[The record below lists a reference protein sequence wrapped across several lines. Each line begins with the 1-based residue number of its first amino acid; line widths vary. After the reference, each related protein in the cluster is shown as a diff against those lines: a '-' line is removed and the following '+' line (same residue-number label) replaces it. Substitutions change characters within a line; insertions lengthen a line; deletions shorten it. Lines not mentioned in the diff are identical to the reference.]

1 MFYPVWSL
9 SMIHMLI
16 SWLKYVAMLAV
27 VQIMTLRFEGGNDFE
42 IYTHPRTIGHSHRLG
57 DKRSTVVYGSLRH
70 SHGIHK
76 AFTWHSLHNSFLAK
90 TSGKCFPRV
99 FHVFST
105 CCYVQRFTPR
115 HWWPKSTHNPQKV
128 QSSESW
134 ELFGSCAFWSR
145 KTKKLRKSTLK
156 RLWRYLHFCN
166 VPLCASHNVNMFVD
180 VVQFSPEIHP
190 DGTQTFAIS
199 MQCLAAHCCTLLH
212 LPASCWGWRSFL
224 VSQHQ
229 NLWRHQAPLSEMIW
243 NVRAVLR
250 CLRCSFLSARWYV
263 MTCYDFKMVRPCNKS
278 VLQFTCNN
286 LERVQSVSV
295 FHSCKRYFQS
305 YLSNVW
311 ATWMQGVLA
320 RCSLSGQ
327 NCGRILHMLRKMGQG
342 WARMRY
348 ADLWWLY

>member
-1 MFYPVWSL
+1 M
-9 SMIHMLI
+9 
-16 SWLKYVAMLAV
+16 
-27 VQIMTLRFEGGNDFE
+27 
-42 IYTHPRTIGHSHRLG
+42 
-57 DKRSTVVYGSLRH
+57 
-70 SHGIHK
+70 
-76 AFTWHSLHNSFLAK
+76 
-90 TSGKCFPRV
+90 CFPRV
-99 FHVFST
+99 AMCKDSH
-105 CCYVQRFTPR
+105 QGIDDQ
-115 HWWPKSTHNPQKV
+115 NP
-128 QSSESW
+128 
-134 ELFGSCAFWSR
+134 L
-145 KTKKLRKSTLK
+145 TTLK
-156 RLWRYLHFCN
+156 KSNPLSPESFLAVVHFDLERPRNFESQLWRDCEDIFNFCN
-166 VPLCASHNVNMFVD
+166 VPLCAFHNVNMFVD